1 MHVLCAPP
9 AFILSQDQTLLL
21 LYLYF
26 RKFLC
31 YIINLFKII
40 YLDFFRFIS
49 FFKNL
54 LFGTTFRL
62 KCNYRL
68 VLSLKDLLFTFQ
80 CTFSF
85 FMRTIFIILCIFFF
99 VNTFLKFLFCFC
111 SLLGAKKLVMFT
123 SNFILL
129 CFNLLLIHMF
139 IFNIFCLSA

>member
-26 RKFLC
+26 CKFLC

-54 LFGTTFRL
+54 FFGTTFRL

-80 CTFSF
+80 CTFCSCCERFVLYYAF
-85 FMRTIFIILCIFFF
+85 FILSILFLNFFIKNF
-99 VNTFLKFLFCFC
+99 FLF
-111 SLLGAKKLVMFT
+111 SLFLSVKKLVMCVPFFYSVK
-123 SNFILL
+123 SNFIT
-129 CFNLLLIHMF
+129 N
-139 IFNIFCLSA
+139 S